1 MFTNEFEYDRTVTTL
16 LDESGVH
23 SDVIIT
29 IESDGYV
36 FVEQEDEDGAV
47 TNLIC
52 MPPHMFKEMIEA
64 LNAPEGAY
72 RLEEK
77 IVYD

>member
-1 MFTNEFEYDRTVTTL
+1 
-16 LDESGVH
+16 
-23 SDVIIT
+23 
-29 IESDGYV
+29 
-36 FVEQEDEDGAV
+36 
-47 TNLIC
+47 